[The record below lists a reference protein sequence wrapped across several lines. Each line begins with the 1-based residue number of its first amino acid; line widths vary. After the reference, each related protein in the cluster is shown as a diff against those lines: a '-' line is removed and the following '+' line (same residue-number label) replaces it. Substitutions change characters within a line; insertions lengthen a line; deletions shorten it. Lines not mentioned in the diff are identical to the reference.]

1 MASSSIM
8 APGRAELCLETILNL
23 SCSLAACAKFP
34 ILLDPRNLKNV
45 FLVRIFSH
53 INPSQMFQEINFF
66 YEPHIIYD
74 FPVIHWPCS
83 RSS

>member
-23 SCSLAACAKFP
+23 SWSLAACAKFP

-45 FLVRIFSH
+45 FLVRIFSQ
-53 INPSQMFQEINFF
+53 INPSQIFLETNFLKRIVRGL
-66 YEPHIIYD
+66 HD
-74 FPVIHWPCS
+74 F
-83 RSS
+83 